1 MTNDRIVTG
10 VITLSG
16 NDPWAQ
22 GQSFMTVE
30 QLQAQIASLTA
41 ENERLREALKPFAD
55 CVVHLHPLHD
65 PEAETLDGIKVR
77 EWRAAYAA
85 LQPKEGV

>member
-10 VITLSG
+10 VKTLSG

-30 QLQAQIASLTA
+30 QMQAEIK
-41 ENERLREALKPFAD
+41 RLRVLVINAY
-55 CVVHLHPLHD
+55 
-65 PEAETLDGIKVR
+65 AEGGNHATLSLAQVSPNPTIIDYWMTSKTR
-77 EWRAAYAA
+77 AA
-85 LQPKEGV
+85 LQPKEGEG